1 MSFNKK
7 NIIRIGVSLVIGVFL
22 LIVLLWWTGID
33 KIIEQISSASPLW
46 LVVSALVIV
55 PAYAVKALRWKL
67 LLKPVKNGT
76 HVSNAFWSTA
86 LGSMVNTLIPIR
98 IGEFARAY
106 VLGEK
111 EKTGFAPAFSSIIVE
126 RTLDLIGLL
135 TIGVATM
142 LIVSTQTSL
151 DQLVA
156 NIFTAVA
163 LLIIAILAVIVVGTK
178 KEAAIIKIV
187 MQVTSKIPFVK
198 KYSARIAEFA
208 SSLIK
213 GLQGLSQN
221 PRMLAVN
228 FSLTWAAWLVHTSA
242 IYFVFMAFNYP
253 ISIAAATLGGTLM
266 SLSHIL
272 PATPGYVGSYEAFW
286 VLIFTMLGVTKMDML
301 LSIGLISHIIG
312 TLPVVAVGCISVIW
326 LGVSFEE
333 IFSFK
338 KNNETHNTEHGNIEA
353 NRRKPQ

>member
-1 MSFNKK
+1 MSFNRR
-7 NIIRIGVSLVIGVFL
+7 NTIRIGVSFVIGVLL
-22 LIVLLWWTGID
+22 LIALLWWTGID

-46 LVVSALVIV
+46 LVVSAVVII
-55 PAYAVKALRWKL
+55 PAYALKAVRWKL
-67 LLKPVKNGT
+67 LLKPVKNGIR
-76 HVSNAFWSTA
+76 VSNTFWSTA

-135 TIGVATM
+135 TIGIVTM

-156 NIFTAVA
+156 NIFMAVA
-163 LLIIAILAVIVVGTK
+163 LLISVILAIIVIGTK

-187 MQVTSKIPFVK
+187 IQVTSKIPFVK
-198 KYSARIAEFA
+198 KYSARIADFA
-208 SSLIK
+208 RSLIK

-221 PRMLAVN
+221 PKMLATN
-228 FSLTWAAWLVHTSA
+228 FALTWAAWLVHTSA

-253 ISIAAATLGGTLM
+253 ISIAASTLGGTLM

-286 VLIFTMLGVTKMDML
+286 VLIFTMLGVTEMDVL
-301 LSIGLISHIIG
+301 LSIGLISHILG
-312 TLPVVAVGCISVIW
+312 ALPVVAVGCISVIW

-333 IFSFK
+333 IFSLK
-338 KNNETHNTEHGNIEA
+338 KYNDAHSAQNGN
-353 NRRKPQ
+353 PT

>member
-1 MSFNKK
+1 MGLNKK
-7 NIIRIGVSLVIGVFL
+7 NTVRIGVSLVIGIIL
-22 LIVLLWWTGID
+22 LIILLWWSGID

-46 LVVSALVIV
+46 LTVSAVVII
-55 PAYAVKALRWKL
+55 PAYVLKAIRWKL
-67 LLKPVKNGT
+67 LLIPVKRGIQ
-76 HVSNAFWSTA
+76 VSNTFWSTA
-86 LGSMVNTLIPIR
+86 LGAMVNTLIPIR
-98 IGEFARAY
+98 IGEFAKAY

-111 EKTGFAPAFSSIIVE
+111 ERTGFAPAFSSIIVE

-135 TIGVATM
+135 TIGIVTM

-163 LLIIAILAVIVVGTK
+163 LLIAAILTVIVVGTK
-178 KEAAIIKIV
+178 KEDAIIKIV
-187 MQVTSKIPFVK
+187 IQVTSKIPFVK
-198 KYSARIAEFA
+198 KYAAKIADFA

-221 PRMLAVN
+221 PKTLIIN
-228 FSLTWAAWLVHTSA
+228 LSLTWAAWLVHTSA
-242 IYFVFMAFNYP
+242 IYFAFMAFNYP
-253 ISIAAATLGGTLM
+253 ISFVASTLGGTLM
-266 SLSHIL
+266 SLTHIL

-286 VLIFTMLGVTKMDML
+286 VLIFTMLGVKEREML
-301 LSIGLISHIIG
+301 MAIGLTSHIVG
-312 TLPVVAVGCISVIW
+312 ALPVIAVGCISVIW

-338 KNNETHNTEHGNIEA
+338 KYSGIQNFQKE
-353 NRRKPQ
+353 